1 MSVYLSKSCSKQARP
16 SLPSFGCVDSHASQ
30 AASLTMTINCSA
42 LEPRTTDHHE
52 SSSSKSSSVS
62 ALCYAHPKKRGW
74 LDTAEAV
81 TSCHELKASSS
92 LRTRWLS
99 CYPESRVQKCAR
111 NGSGPGTSSRRIP
124 SHPIPTRLP
133 GCNLQFARTRS
144 SSEDNEGGPAFT
156 NALMY
161 PSTTADGLSTI
172 RFRPGIRRRNRIPRD
187 GGAVSVI
194 PSGLGAPYRVCEN
207 QLVLPVNL
215 IPMHHAPMT
224 GIRPNLGH
232 FYA

>member
-1 MSVYLSKSCSKQARP
+1 
-16 SLPSFGCVDSHASQ
+16 
-30 AASLTMTINCSA
+30 MTINCSA

-172 RFRPGIRRRNRIPRD
+172 RFRPGVRRCRCTPAKYKTADRYSSMPMPSMSGHGGPENAIECIEAERRGMDIAFDPRFAA
-187 GGAVSVI
+187 GTGFLAMA
-194 PSGLGAPYRVCEN
+194 AP
-207 QLVLPVNL
+207 
-215 IPMHHAPMT
+215 
-224 GIRPNLGH
+224 
-232 FYA
+232 